1 MLYKPFVK
9 IFIILF
15 SILLSAIH
23 AFAED
28 VTIQPQSSILY
39 VKPHTEAYAIINLTI
54 NGNGYIY
61 ANPKGKGTGKP
72 LVAKATTHDP
82 IELSSTRYLPGTMH
96 ISPIDN
102 KPVYIYKNQT
112 SLCIPFKV
120 KTNREGL
127 YSFTV
132 SIDALLC
139 NDSSCTPITGT
150 IAQKV
155 KVKNDAADFPQSH
168 IAPYKEP
175 QQITY
180 LEQSH
185 NNYTF
190 NAIDMGYSSK
200 GILHAIIF
208 GIIAGFI
215 LNFMPCVLPVI
226 SLKLF
231 SFVSYA
237 HNNPRQIKSMG
248 FLFTLGVLTSFIIL
262 AALAAFAG
270 YNWGELFQHKTF
282 IILMAAII
290 FSMALSF
297 FGIYTFNVPSLPS
310 KLQSANPYIDS
321 YFKGV
326 LATILATPCS
336 GPFLGAILTW
346 TLTQHPIVIFMI
358 FINIGIGMSLPYLIL
373 AMYPSLVRFIPKP
386 GEWMII
392 FEQCMGFLL
401 IATSIYLITLLDI
414 TALTQALW
422 FILLLSLGL
431 WQWGIFGNIA
441 RPLIHRIISFIIL
454 LAIVI
459 ISGLMLFTT
468 KPSVSRIPLKQLDW
482 DAIVHNNSSHV
493 SMIIF
498 TADWCPNCKLVEGTT
513 LKSKKVIDFI
523 KSNDIHTY
531 KADITTKNE
540 LAEELM
546 QSLGARSIPFVAIF
560 PKGEYFYQPV
570 ILRDMYTSNDLLK
583 ALQKAMDISNSQ
595 QTLQLMTI
603 PHH

>member
-1 MLYKPFVK
+1 MLYKPFMK
-9 IFIILF
+9 IFIMLF
-15 SILLSAIH
+15 SIFLSAIH

-28 VTIQPQSSILY
+28 VTIQPHRSILY
-39 VKPHTEAYAIINLTI
+39 VKPHTEAYAIINITI
-54 NGNGYIY
+54 HKNGYIY
-61 ANPKGKGTGKP
+61 ANPKGEGTGKP
-72 LVAKATTHDP
+72 LVAKATANDP
-82 IELSSTRYLPGTMH
+82 IEFKNTRYLPGTMY

-112 SLCIPFKV
+112 SLCIPFTV
-120 KTNREGL
+120 TTNHEGL

-139 NDSSCTPITGT
+139 NDMSCTPITGT
-150 IAQKV
+150 ITQKII
-155 KVKNDAADFPQSH
+155 VKNDADDLPQSH
-168 IAPYKEP
+168 ITRYKEP
-175 QQITY
+175 QQLTY
-180 LEQSH
+180 HEQSQ

-190 NAIDMGYSSK
+190 NTIDMGYSSI
-200 GILHAIIF
+200 GMLRAIIF

-231 SFVSYA
+231 GFVSYA

-248 FLFTLGVLTSFIIL
+248 FLFTLGIITSFIIL

-270 YNWGELFQHKTF
+270 YNWGELFQQKTF
-282 IILMAAII
+282 IIIMAAII

-297 FGIYTFNVPSLPS
+297 FGIYTVNVPSLPS

-401 IATSIYLITLLDI
+401 VATSIYLITLLDA
-414 TALTQALW
+414 TTLKRSLW
-422 FILLLSLGL
+422 FILLLAVGL

-482 DAIVHNNSSHV
+482 DAIVHNNSSSV
-493 SMIIF
+493 SMVIF

-523 KSNDIHTY
+523 KSNNIHVY

-540 LAEELM
+540 LAEKLM
-546 QSLGARSIPFVAIF
+546 ESMGARSIPFVAIF
-560 PKGEYFYQPV
+560 PRGEYFSHPI
-570 ILRDMYTSNDLLK
+570 ILRDIYTSNDLLK
-583 ALQKAMDISNSQ
+583 ALQKALDISNPQ
-595 QTLQLMTI
+595 QTLQLLTI
-603 PHH
+603 PNH